1 MEIKPIRQD
10 ENLRRD
16 WRKINELVAQ
26 ARDFQQ
32 RLYLLEHPNQ
42 RRVQTAAGKFIPPF
56 QLYQS
61 GTWLQWK
68 VTTGYF
74 KPAGATIIPTDVET
88 QFTLT
93 SGVAEYWFWLEVTNT
108 TAVVTASATEPT
120 WTINKVLI
128 GWVDTDTDSASF
140 IATPYQFLLTNVQ
153 IPCL

>member
-1 MEIKPIRQD
+1 MIELLQTGAPVARNWRTINDIGRALNAGMLPEQQDRSAIAGLRQ
-10 ENLRRD
+10 RP
-16 WRKINELVAQ
+16 
-26 ARDFQQ
+26 RDF
-32 RLYLLEHPNQ
+32 RY
-42 RRVQTAAGKFIPPF
+42 APF

-68 VTTGYF
+68 VTTGWF
-74 KPAGATIIPTDVET
+74 KPAGPTIVPTDVET

-93 SGVAEYWFWLEVTNT
+93 SGEAEYWFWLEVTNT

-120 WTINKVLI
+120 WTINQVLI
-128 GWVDTDTDSASF
+128 GWVDTDTDSASS